1 MKKIALFAALV
12 AGFASAAVAED
23 AAPDSVRTY
32 GAFYGVQAQ
41 QMIEG
46 RSAYSPVAPHAQEI
60 WFERASDNTNI

>member
-1 MKKIALFAALV
+1 MRAAVALAALV

-60 WFERASDNTNI
+60 WFERASDNTNV